1 MICTNSLTSNG
12 RSLLI
17 ATAAATSSNKKENK
31 MTSKNIIVDWNEITI
46 NLTNGTLTK
55 IAQFAAQYGVSRP
68 TAKKML
74 ADHYGTSIVFNR
86 GRTGGIVFNPVA
98 TTATA

>member
-1 MICTNSLTSNG
+1 
-12 RSLLI
+12 
-17 ATAAATSSNKKENK
+17 
-31 MTSKNIIVDWNEITI
+31 MTSKNIIVDWDAITI

-55 IAQFAAQYGVSRP
+55 IAHFAAQYGVSRP

-98 TTATA
+98 ITATA

>member
-1 MICTNSLTSNG
+1 MICTNLLTSNG

-17 ATAAATSSNKKENK
+17 ATVAGTSSNKKENK
-31 MTSKNIIVDWNEITI
+31 MTSKNIIVDWDAITI
-46 NLTNGTLTK
+46 SLTNGTLTK
-55 IAQFAAQYGVSRP
+55 IAHFAAQYGVSRP

-98 TTATA
+98 ITATA